1 MLSKLITKISN
12 RPNFYYFDTAMKD
25 GRKTTVRY
33 CLFTN
38 DESEARTLAS
48 KIKTKVNLT
57 LMQRIARKPASLAL
71 LIKNQRRSKEDADS
85 FIKANKLFLD
95 IGEYKS
101 LFQSAVAEFYN
112 VTLHQEQ
119 SAPALETPSTIQ
131 KDTQKPKWHLSFE
144 KIAKRYIQTECE
156 KLKSS
161 DKTKGYY
168 VKTGKILDEFF
179 KNKDMSQLNYSSAE
193 NFQSHLLKIQK
204 LHKKTV
210 NNYISYSK
218 RLFEYA
224 IRINEVASNPF
235 KTLTSFKITAEEK
248 SPKDNFTMGELGLVF
263 DTDRLDLRNY
273 MMFALYTGLRL
284 NEIWQLDIT
293 SIDEQEGVKFIN
305 VKTAKQKGGAVKY
318 RQIPI
323 HQDIDYL
330 SDMKWLEEIKV
341 DRGNCDYFSKRLN
354 KHIHKTIP
362 EANVSFHRLRGN
374 FAKAVKDY
382 CLENGIADIT
392 SILLGHSTDL
402 ATDTYAK
409 DISLKVKQKVMKGLD
424 IFKFLKEQKTPK

>member
-12 RPNFYYFDTAMKD
+12 RPNFYYFDTAMKS
-25 GRKTTVRY
+25 GKKITVRY
-33 CLFTN
+33 CLFTD
-38 DESEARTLAS
+38 DENEARTLAS
-48 KIKTKVNLT
+48 KIKTKANSM
-57 LMQRIARKPASLAL
+57 LMQRIARRPISLAL
-71 LIKNQRRSKEDADS
+71 LIRNQRRSKENIDS

-112 VTLHQEQ
+112 VTLYQEQ

-144 KIAKRYIQTECE
+144 KIAKRYVQTECE

-179 KNKDMSQLNYSSAE
+179 KNKDMSQLNYISAE
-193 NFQSHLLKIQK
+193 NFQSHLLKTQK

-218 RLFEYA
+218 RLFDYA

-284 NEIWQLDIT
+284 NEIWQLDGT
-293 SIDEQEGVKFIN
+293 SIDEREGVKFIN
-305 VKTAKQKGGAVKY
+305 AKTAKQKGGAVKY

-323 HQDIDYL
+323 HQDIGYL

-341 DRGNCDYFSKRLN
+341 GRDNCDYFSKRLN
-354 KHIHKTIP
+354 KHIHKIIP

-409 DISLKVKQKVMKGLD
+409 GISLKVKQKVMKGLD

>member
-12 RPNFYYFDTAMKD
+12 RPNFYYFDTAMKS
-25 GRKTTVRY
+25 GKKITVRY
-33 CLFTN
+33 CLFTD
-38 DESEARTLAS
+38 DENEARTLAS
-48 KIKTKVNLT
+48 KIKTKANSM
-57 LMQRIARKPASLAL
+57 LMQRIARRPISLAL
-71 LIKNQRRSKEDADS
+71 LIRNQRRSKEDADS

-101 LFQSAVAEFYN
+101 LFQSTVAEFYN
-112 VTLHQEQ
+112 VTLYQEQ

-144 KIAKRYIQTECE
+144 KIAKRYVQTECE

-193 NFQSHLLKIQK
+193 NFQSHLLKTQK

-218 RLFEYA
+218 RLFDYA

-284 NEIWQLDIT
+284 NEIWQLDST

-330 SDMKWLEEIKV
+330 SDMKWLEGIKV

-392 SILLGHSTDL
+392 SILLGHSADL

-409 DISLKVKQKVMKGLD
+409 GISLRVKQKAIKGLD

>member
-33 CLFTN
+33 CLFTD

-71 LIKNQRRSKEDADS
+71 LIRNQRRSKEDADS

-112 VTLHQEQ
+112 VTLYQEQ

-144 KIAKRYIQTECE
+144 KIAKRYVQTEYE

-179 KNKDMSQLNYSSAE
+179 KNKDMSQLNYISAE
-193 NFQSHLLKIQK
+193 NFQSHLLKTQK

-218 RLFEYA
+218 RLFDYA

-284 NEIWQLDIT
+284 NEIWQLDGT
-293 SIDEQEGVKFIN
+293 SIDERAG
-305 VKTAKQKGGAVKY
+305 
-318 RQIPI
+318 
-323 HQDIDYL
+323 
-330 SDMKWLEEIKV
+330 S
-341 DRGNCDYFSKRLN
+341 
-354 KHIHKTIP
+354 
-362 EANVSFHRLRGN
+362 
-374 FAKAVKDY
+374 
-382 CLENGIADIT
+382 
-392 SILLGHSTDL
+392 
-402 ATDTYAK
+402 
-409 DISLKVKQKVMKGLD
+409 
-424 IFKFLKEQKTPK
+424 

>member
-1 MLSKLITKISN
+1 
-12 RPNFYYFDTAMKD
+12 
-25 GRKTTVRY
+25 
-33 CLFTN
+33 
-38 DESEARTLAS
+38 
-48 KIKTKVNLT
+48 
-57 LMQRIARKPASLAL
+57 
-71 LIKNQRRSKEDADS
+71 
-85 FIKANKLFLD
+85 
-95 IGEYKS
+95 
-101 LFQSAVAEFYN
+101 
-112 VTLHQEQ
+112 
-119 SAPALETPSTIQ
+119 
-131 KDTQKPKWHLSFE
+131 
-144 KIAKRYIQTECE
+144 
-156 KLKSS
+156 
-161 DKTKGYY
+161 
-168 VKTGKILDEFF
+168 
-179 KNKDMSQLNYSSAE
+179 MSQLNYSSAE

-284 NEIWQLDIT
+284 NEIWQLDST

-341 DRGNCDYFSKRLN
+341 GRDNCDYFSKRLN
-354 KHIHKTIP
+354 KHIHKIIP

-409 DISLKVKQKVMKGLD
+409 GISLKVKQKVMKGLD